1 MLYAIDMTTPYAS
14 WESARAQLVRTAEQ
28 LEHQAAQVRALI
40 AQGDKLFSEA
50 PAVIPGLPWSGAGV
64 TPQSTPPRATVS
76 TRLEQLLRTQPGNE
90 FSVRELTEAL
100 GDARSATVRQ
110 TLLRMAEREHGV
122 DGHVE
127 KVDTRFRWSPAKQ
140 G

>member
-50 PAVIPGLPWSGAGV
+50 QAVLPGLPWSDADV
-64 TPQSTPPRATVS
+64 TAQSRSTVAS
-76 TRLEQLLRTQPGNE
+76 RLEQLMRDQPGHE

-110 TLLRMAEREHGV
+110 TLLRMAEREQG
-122 DGHVE
+122 VE
-127 KVDTRFRWSPAKQ
+127 KVDTRFRWSPVEE

>member
-40 AQGDKLFSEA
+40 AQGDGLFSEGQ
-50 PAVIPGLPWSGAGV
+50 AVLPGLPWSEGGV
-64 TPQSTPPRATVS
+64 TPQLTAQRVTVAS
-76 TRLEQLLRTQPGNE
+76 RIEQLMRAQPGHE
-90 FSVRELTEAL
+90 FTVRELTEAL
-100 GDARSATVRQ
+100 GDARAATVRQ
-110 TLLRMAEREHGV
+110 TLLRMAERDHGV
-122 DGHVE
+122 DGRVE
-127 KVDTRFRWSPAKQ
+127 KVDTRFRWSPAEQ

>member
-1 MLYAIDMTTPYAS
+1 MTTPYAS
-14 WESARAQLVRTAEQ
+14 WESARAQLVRSAEQ

-50 PAVIPGLPWSGAGV
+50 QAALPGLPWSDPDV
-64 TPQSTPPRATVS
+64 TTQSRPTVAA
-76 TRLEQLLRTQPGNE
+76 RLEQLMRERPGHE

-110 TLLRMAEREHGV
+110 TLLRMAEREQGI
-122 DGHVE
+122 E
-127 KVDTRFRWSPAKQ
+127 KVDTRFRWSPVEE